1 MASVEF
7 GATVITGIFIGR
19 NGSVAR
25 GTVDCLIGAGFQC
38 IFLAEIFS
46 CKALL
51 SKLLCSAINSQR
63 VSRVKV
69 SSFIFFL

>member
-38 IFLAEIFS
+38 IFFGRNFFLQGIAV
-46 CKALL
+46 KTALL
-51 SKLLCSAINSQR
+51 GY
-63 VSRVKV
+63 
-69 SSFIFFL
+69 